1 MKQLICEMCG
11 STDLVKDNGI
21 FVCQA
26 CGAKYSVEEA
36 KKMMI
41 DGTVDVKG
49 TVKIDKTAEIENLY
63 NLAERVLSTSD
74 INKASEYTDK
84 ILEIDPNNYLGWK
97 LKTKIEFYIASLKQ
111 SSIQTAIKCAQMAYS
126 CASEKEKEDLKT
138 FVSIMTAVVA
148 NSYISNA
155 LNSEDDVDF
164 MNVSDLIVDKYFDS
178 FKNVTIS
185 FLKDFYDASA
195 VQQFM
200 DGYVDSI
207 IQLTGDINKKRPCV
221 MSWNFNIEILKYLLS
236 IASKER
242 KVNIYNFICL
252 TFILIIDQRLDD
264 NSATDLNKYVSD
276 LFKYIEQAEKQDIV
290 LDKKIKDYISEKK
303 LSKPSTQN
311 TGIQHNS
318 TETKKGCY
326 VATCVYGSYDCPE
339 VWTLRRYRDYK
350 LSETWYGRIFIKIYY
365 TISPTIIEWFGDT
378 KIFNRFWKKKLNK
391 IVKILNN
398 QGFENTEY
406 NDKI

>member
-326 VATCVYGSYDCPE
+326 GAV
-339 VWTLRRYRDYK
+339 R
-350 LSETWYGRIFIKIYY
+350 
-365 TISPTIIEWFGDT
+365 
-378 KIFNRFWKKKLNK
+378 NK
-391 IVKILNN
+391 TVK
-398 QGFENTEY
+398 
-406 NDKI
+406 

>member
-49 TVKIDKTAEIENLY
+49 TVKIDKTAEIDNLY

-74 INKASEYTDK
+74 INKAREYTDK

-126 CASEKEKEDLKT
+126 CASENEKDDLKT
-138 FVSIMTAVVA
+138 FVSVMTAVVA
-148 NSYISNA
+148 NSYISNV
-155 LNSEDDVDF
+155 LNEDEIEF
-164 MNVSDLIVDKYFDS
+164 MRLSINLSVDKHFDS
-178 FKNVTIS
+178 FKNITMS

-195 VQQFM
+195 VQQFIY
-200 DGYVDSI
+200 GYVDSI
-207 IQLTGDINKKRPCV
+207 VSLTGDINEKKPCV
-221 MSWNFNIEILKYLLS
+221 RSWMFNVKILNYLLS
-236 IASKER
+236 IANKDSKA
-242 KVNIYNFICL
+242 NIYNFICL
-252 TFILIIDQRLDD
+252 NLILIIDKRLED
-264 NSATDLNKYVSD
+264 NSTTDLNKYVSD
-276 LFKYIEQAEKQDIV
+276 LFKYIEQAENQDIV

-311 TGIQHNS
+311 NSIQNNS
-318 TETKKGCY
+318 TKAKKGCY

-339 VWTLRRYRDYK
+339 VRTLRRYRDYK